1 LHPVSFNL
9 FSGGGGNQLVWNI
22 LLYGFLFLI
31 ALVLL
36 EKGADLFTDKLG
48 ELGERTGV
56 SETTL
61 GLLTA
66 GMEWEELL
74 VSLVAAFSGN
84 IGIAVGNV
92 IGANIA
98 NILGTFSLGPLLKP
112 LAASKDDR
120 YYALILG
127 IVTTGVAALLFWRP
141 QMGST
146 TGAILVGIF
155 VLYVGALLW
164 SLRKGMIAIHFER
177 EEEEEEEKKTGV
189 LKVFLMTFLG
199 LAIILIGAELVV
211 ESGVYFAS
219 LLGVSEYVIGLTI
232 VAIGTTVPD
241 KVITIAGAL
250 KGKSGVVM
258 ANMIGS
264 NIFNLL
270 FVLGLASV
278 VQPLV
283 VDEATLWFDIPVM
296 LGITWL
302 VVVLLFKKQIGRG
315 SGVFLLFTYA
325 AYLAYNFLAK

>member
-1 LHPVSFNL
+1 
-9 FSGGGGNQLVWNI
+9 LVWNI
-22 LLYGFLFLI
+22 LLYGFSFLI
-31 ALVLL
+31 GLVLL

-48 ELGERTGV
+48 ELGERTGA

-84 IGIAVGNV
+84 VGIAIGNV

-98 NILGTFSLGPLLKP
+98 NILGTFSLGPLIKALT
-112 LAASKDDR
+112 ASRDDR
-120 YYALILG
+120 FYALILG
-127 IVTTGVAALLFWRP
+127 IITAGVAALLFWRP
-141 QMGST
+141 QVGST

-155 VLYVGALLW
+155 ILYVAGLIW
-164 SLRKGMIAIHFER
+164 SLQRGMIAVRFER
-177 EEEEEEEKKTGV
+177 EEEGEEQNKTGV
-189 LKVFLMTFLG
+189 LKLFGLTFLG
-199 LAIILIGAELVV
+199 LAIILAGAELVV
-211 ESGVYFAS
+211 KSGVYFAS

-270 FVLGLASV
+270 FVLGLASI

-296 LGITWL
+296 LGMTWL
-302 VVVLLFKKQIGRG
+302 VVILLFKKEIGRCTG
-315 SGVFLLFTYA
+315 SFLMLAYA

>member
-1 LHPVSFNL
+1 MA
-9 FSGGGGNQLVWNI
+9 WNI
-22 LLYGFLFLI
+22 LLYGVLFLLG
-31 ALVLL
+31 LVLL

-84 IGIAVGNV
+84 VGIAVGNV

-98 NILGTFSLGPLLKP
+98 NILGTFSLAPLIKP
-112 LAASKDDR
+112 LTASKEDR
-120 YYALILG
+120 FYALILG
-127 IVTTGVAALLFWRP
+127 VITTGVAALLFWRP
-141 QMGST
+141 EVGST
-146 TGAILVGIF
+146 TGALLVGIF
-155 VLYVGALLW
+155 VLYVAALIW
-164 SLRKGMIAIHFER
+164 SLRKGMIAVRFER
-177 EEEEEEEKKTGV
+177 EEEGEQQKKAGV
-189 LKVFLMTFLG
+189 LKVFALTFLG
-199 LAIILIGAELVV
+199 LAIILAGAELVV

-270 FVLGLASV
+270 FVLGLASII
-278 VQPLV
+278 QPLV
-283 VDEATLWFDIPVM
+283 VDEATLWFDVPVM

-302 VVVLLFKKQIGRG
+302 VVIFLFKKRIGRVTG
-315 SGVFLLFTYA
+315 AFLLLTYV
-325 AYLAYNFLAK
+325 AYFAYNFLAK

>member
-1 LHPVSFNL
+1 LIWS
-9 FSGGGGNQLVWNI
+9 I
-22 LLYGFLFLI
+22 LLYGFLFLVG
-31 ALVLL
+31 LVLL

-98 NILGTFSLGPLLKP
+98 NILGTFSLGPLIKP
-112 LAASKDDR
+112 MSASRDDR
-120 YYALILG
+120 HYALILG
-127 IVTTGVAALLFWRP
+127 IITTGVAALLFLRP
-141 QMGST
+141 QVGGT
-146 TGAILVGIF
+146 TGAVLVGIF
-155 VLYVGALLW
+155 VLYVAALIW
-164 SLRKGMIAIHFER
+164 SLRKGMIAVRFER
-177 EEEEEEEKKTGV
+177 EEEEQEENKTGV
-189 LKVFLMTFLG
+189 FKLFALTFLS
-199 LAIILIGAELVV
+199 LAIILAGAELVV

-250 KGKSGVVM
+250 KGKTGVVM

-270 FVLGLASV
+270 FVLGLASM

-283 VDEATLWFDIPVM
+283 VDKATLGFDVPVM
-296 LGITWL
+296 VGITWL
-302 VVVLLFKKQIGRG
+302 AVILLFKKQIGRVTG
-315 SGVFLLFTYA
+315 ASLLFAYA
-325 AYLAYNFLAK
+325 AYLAYTFMVK